1 VPINTR
7 GTDLYEIKT
16 AMYGMEKIDLSVAS
30 DISIGTSVKDR
41 GFGPKRKMTPSSNTS
56 KPRLS

>member
-1 VPINTR
+1 
-7 GTDLYEIKT
+7 
-16 AMYGMEKIDLSVAS
+16 MYGMEKIDLSVAS
-30 DISIGTSVKDR
+30 DISTGTSVKDR